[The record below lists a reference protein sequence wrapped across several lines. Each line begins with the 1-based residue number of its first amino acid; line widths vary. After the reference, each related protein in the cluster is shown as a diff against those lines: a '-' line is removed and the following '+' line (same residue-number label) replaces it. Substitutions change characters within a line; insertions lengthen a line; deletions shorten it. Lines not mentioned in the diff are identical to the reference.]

1 MDAKL
6 LEEYNSL
13 LVRFKMGVLYLD
25 SAECSE
31 IFIPAFQKLTI
42 ELDKAL
48 QNIKGFNIEVA
59 DNEIIEGFHIDF
71 RIARYNKYGY

>member
-1 MDAKL
+1 METQL

-13 LVRFKMGVLYLD
+13 LVRFKMGVLYLE
-25 SAECSE
+25 STEGSE

-48 QNIKGFNIEVA
+48 QNIKGFNIEVT
-59 DNEIIEGFHIDF
+59 DNEVIEGFHIEF
-71 RIARYNKYGY
+71 RIARYNKYNY